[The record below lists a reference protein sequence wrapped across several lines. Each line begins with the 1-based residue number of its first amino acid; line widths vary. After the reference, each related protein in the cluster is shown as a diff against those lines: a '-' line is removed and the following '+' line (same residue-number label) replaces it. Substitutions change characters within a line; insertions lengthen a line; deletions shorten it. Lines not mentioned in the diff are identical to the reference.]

1 MTVDLNVEHTVATG
15 VTDGTV
21 ADGTGADGTCVPRG
35 SQSQ

>member
-15 VTDGTV
+15 VVDGTA
-21 ADGTGADGTCVPRG
+21 ADRTGADGTLVARG